1 MEDTPVALRVNLAL
15 RELLALA
22 HDVQIALARRLGL
35 GATDV
40 QALQHLAVG
49 TPMGTVDLAHAL
61 KIRSASA
68 TVLVDRLEA
77 AGHVRRDPHPRDGR
91 RVTLVV
97 SEAARTE
104 VRAALAPLV
113 DAITRL
119 TDGLAPGQAEVVA
132 RFLGD
137 TTEILRAYAAEPP
150 GAG

>member
-1 MEDTPVALRVNLAL
+1 MEDSSVALRVNLAL

-22 HDVQIALARRLGL
+22 HDVQQALARRLDL
-35 GATDV
+35 GTTDV
-40 QALQHLAVG
+40 QALQHLAGG

-77 AGHVRRDPHPRDGR
+77 AGHVRRGPHPSDR
-91 RVTLVV
+91 RRITLTV

-119 TDGLAPGQAEVVA
+119 TGSLEPDHAESVA

-137 TTEILRAYAAEPP
+137 TTEILRVYAAGP
-150 GAG
+150 AG

>member
-1 MEDTPVALRVNLAL
+1 MEDSPVALRVNLAL

-40 QALQHLAVG
+40 QALQHLAAG

-77 AGHVRRDPHPRDGR
+77 AGHVRRGPHPRDGR

-97 SEAARTE
+97 NEAARTE

-119 TDGLAPGQAEVVA
+119 TDGLPPGQAEVVA

-137 TTEILRAYAAEPP
+137 TTEILRSYAAEPP
-150 GAG
+150 EAG

>member
-1 MEDTPVALRVNLAL
+1 MEDSPVALRVNLAL

-22 HDVQIALARRLGL
+22 HDVQVALARRLGL

-40 QALQHLAVG
+40 QALQHLAIG
-49 TPMGTVDLAHAL
+49 APMGTVDLAHAL
-61 KIRSASA
+61 RIRSASA

-104 VRAALAPLV
+104 VRAALTPLV

-119 TDGLAPGQAEVVA
+119 TDALAPGQAEVVA
-132 RFLGD
+132 QFLGD
-137 TTEILRAYAAEPP
+137 TTEILRAYAAESPER
-150 GAG
+150 G

>member
-1 MEDTPVALRVNLAL
+1 MEDSPVALRVNLAL
-15 RELLALA
+15 RELLAQA

-40 QALQHLAVG
+40 QALQHLATG

-97 SEAARTE
+97 SEAARAE

-119 TDGLAPGQAEVVA
+119 TDGLAPGHAEVVA
-132 RFLGD
+132 QFLGD
-137 TTEILRAYAAEPP
+137 ATEVLRAYAAESLE
-150 GAG
+150 AG